1 MNRFEESEK
10 FQDEKYERDLNDK
23 LNILLAR
30 YSTLNRN
37 QFKKEID
44 YWRKKR
50 EILQKVLE
58 IYTEIKVEGFDL
70 NYEDYTKS
78 KEDIKRIEFYIDY
91 AEMEEETITKK
102 RQIGPQREPDGDE
115 R

>member
-44 YWRKKR
+44 YWRKK
-50 EILQKVLE
+50 EK
-58 IYTEIKVEGFDL
+58 YC
-70 NYEDYTKS
+70 
-78 KEDIKRIEFYIDY
+78 
-91 AEMEEETITKK
+91 KK
-102 RQIGPQREPDGDE
+102 F
-115 R
+115 